1 MLLANDHL
9 VTDLAINFKCSNK
22 GKTMETLDAT
32 ILVVDD
38 DPTGQMALESLLIG
52 QGYILQFAAT
62 GEEAYTKTVLLK
74 PDLILLDVMMPGMD
88 GFETCQRIRN
98 NPTVGQVP
106 IIMVTA
112 LDDQDSRLQ
121 GIKAGADDFITK
133 PYNRAELRARIS
145 TIIRLNRY
153 RRLYEQSV
161 QLEWVV
167 ETATDGYIRLDAQD
181 RIEFINSKAK
191 VYLGL
196 ESNEFKDTTFLQL
209 VQEQYQCVPDETW
222 MGWPSTTQGEAM
234 RPRYLVRSET
244 QNVPALWLSVN
255 VLNFPGE
262 SDLRHGCLV
271 QLRDV
276 TELAT
281 NQMDMRN
288 FYSAVS
294 HKLRTPL
301 IYVVSSLELLTD
313 PHTETSLSQIT
324 EFTQI
329 ALRGAYQLRTSIND
343 VLDYGQVRAL
353 TYTSSP
359 FPLSQLTDLI
369 ANTQETLKINPV
381 DLSLPES
388 LQEQYLGLP
397 RQGVELILWELLE
410 NSTKFHPTQSPTVMI
425 AVVPVS
431 SKMVTLKISDNGGH
445 LTPEQIMQAWT
456 PYFQGEK
463 HFTGQVPGMGLG
475 LSTIATLVWNVGGN
489 CRIYNQAGGPGV
501 VVEIMLPLKAG

>member
-1 MLLANDHL
+1 MQ
-9 VTDLAINFKCSNK
+9 
-22 GKTMETLDAT
+22 TLDAT

-52 QGYILQFAAT
+52 QGYTLQFAAN
-62 GEEAYTKTVLLK
+62 GEEAYAKTVLLK

-88 GFETCQRIRN
+88 GFETCQRIRG
-98 NPTVGQVP
+98 NPIVGQVP

-133 PYNRAELRARIS
+133 PYNRAELRARIN
-145 TIIRLNRY
+145 TITRLNRY
-153 RRLYEQSV
+153 RRLYEQSE

-167 ETATDGYIRLDAQD
+167 ETATDGYVRLDAQD
-181 RIEFINSKAK
+181 QIEFINSKAK
-191 VYLGL
+191 IYLGL
-196 ESNEFKDTTFLQL
+196 DSGEFKETPFLQL
-209 VQEQYQCVPDETW
+209 VQEQYQCVPDGAW
-222 MGWPSTTQGEAM
+222 ADWPSTTAQGELA
-234 RPRYLVRSET
+234 RPRYLVRPET
-244 QNVPALWLSVN
+244 RDVPTLWLSVN
-255 VLNFPGE
+255 VLNFPGQA
-262 SDLRHGCLV
+262 DLRHGCLV

-313 PHTETSLSQIT
+313 THTETPLSQLS

-329 ALRGAYQLRTSIND
+329 ALRGAHHLQTSIND

-353 TYTSSP
+353 THTSSP
-359 FPLSQLTDLI
+359 FSLSQLSNLI
-369 ANTQETLKINPV
+369 VNTQEALKIGAVN
-381 DLSLPES
+381 LSLPET
-388 LQEQYLGLP
+388 LREQYLGLP
-397 RQGVELILWELLE
+397 RQGIELILWELLE
-410 NSTKFHPTQSPTVMI
+410 NSAKFHPAHTPTVMI
-425 AVVPVS
+425 EVVPVS
-431 SKMVTLKISDNGGH
+431 GKMVTLRISDDGRH

-475 LSTIATLVWNVGGN
+475 LSTVAALTWNVGGN
-489 CRIYNQAGGPGV
+489 CRIYNCATGPGV
-501 VVEIMLPLKAG
+501 VVEIMLPVKEG